1 MERRPKKAGL
11 RRLALPLLPL
21 LLLPLAAGCGARG
34 DLQMPGNPVK
44 SKVKAASRSRVAKP
58 DELLKPPAEARVPPA
73 PTGEDPSTPRKD
85 DPFDLPPA

>member
-1 MERRPKKAGL
+1 MKRVPRKPGL
-11 RRLALPLLPL
+11 RRCAAVLLPS

-44 SKVKAASRSRVAKP
+44 SHVKAASRSRVAKP
-58 DELLKPPAEARVPPA
+58 DELLKPPTEARVPPL
-73 PTGEDPSTPRKD
+73 PTGEDPSVPRKD

>member
-1 MERRPKKAGL
+1 MTSIVRRAGL
-11 RRLALPLLPL
+11 RRLALPLSL

-44 SKVKAASRSRVAKP
+44 SRVKASSRSHVAKP
-58 DELLKPPAEARVPPA
+58 DELLKPPTEARVPPA
-73 PTGEDPSTPRKD
+73 PSGEDPSRPRKD

>member
-1 MERRPKKAGL
+1 MARMMRKAGL
-11 RRLALPLLPL
+11 GLLPL
-21 LLLPLAAGCGARG
+21 LLLPLIAGCGARG

-44 SKVKAASRSRVAKP
+44 SRVKASSRSHVAKP
-58 DELLKPPAEARVPPA
+58 EELLKPPPEARVPPA